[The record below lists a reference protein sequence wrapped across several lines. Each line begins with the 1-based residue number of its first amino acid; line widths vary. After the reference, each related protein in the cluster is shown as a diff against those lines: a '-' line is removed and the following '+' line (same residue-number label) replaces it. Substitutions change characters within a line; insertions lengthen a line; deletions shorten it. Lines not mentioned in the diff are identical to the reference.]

1 MVSLLPLWFQVALAH
16 PFQPSAWSMKT
27 QTRTDGNRLELV
39 VALEVPTDT
48 VLRAIAEATNAI
60 QGFNRLELER
70 ARDAFNDT
78 TWRELGEGI
87 ELAIDGTSIALDWQP
102 VDTPINGKASERFFL
117 YLIESS
123 WEIPHHMTGFT
134 AQVSNTSYAQQEMF
148 LTATTQ
154 SQAPWSLQ
162 RSSAHR
168 LLRDGVCWTDG
179 GPEDTTGSTDR
190 EGTVWL
196 QDDQL
201 RTLEAHYSRA
211 PR

>member
-1 MVSLLPLWFQVALAH
+1 MVFLLPLWFQVALAH

-27 QTRTDGNRLELV
+27 QTRTDGDRLELV
-39 VALEVPTDT
+39 VALEVPTDP
-48 VLRAIAEATNAI
+48 VLRALAESTNAI

-87 ELAIDGTSIALDWQP
+87 ELTIDGTAVGLDWQP

-123 WEIPHHMTGFT
+123 WQIPTHLTDFS
-134 AQVSNTSYAQQEMF
+134 ARVSNTAYVEQEMF
-148 LTATTQ
+148 LTASTQ
-154 SQAPWSLQ
+154 SQPPWSLHQ
-162 RSSAHR
+162 SSAR
-168 LLRDGVCWTDG
+168 TLLRGGVCWTDG
-179 GPEDTTGSTDR
+179 GPENPSGSTDR
-190 EGTVWL
+190 KGTVWL
-196 QDDQL
+196 KDDQL